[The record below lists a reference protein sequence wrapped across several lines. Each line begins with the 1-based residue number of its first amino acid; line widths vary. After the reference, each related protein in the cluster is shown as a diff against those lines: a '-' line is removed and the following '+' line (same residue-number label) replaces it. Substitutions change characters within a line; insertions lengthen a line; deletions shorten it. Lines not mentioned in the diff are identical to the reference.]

1 MKLVI
6 DTNIIISAIVRDS
19 MTRKALL
26 SPYFDL
32 YTPDTAI
39 SELEKHSVLLMRKT
53 GLSEERFKGII
64 EFIMDSII
72 IVPSGTFEKFIPIA
86 MDEMK
91 EIDETDS
98 PFIALA
104 LSFSNN
110 GIWSND
116 RHVQKQK
123 LLRTWTTSEVLI
135 ELQNPR
141 KSTSLN
147 RN

>member
-26 SPYFDL
+26 SPYFDF

-39 SELEKHSVLLMRKT
+39 SELEKHSELLMRKT
-53 GLSEERFKGII
+53 DLNKENIMGII

-72 IVPSGTFEKFIPIA
+72 IVPSGTFDKYLPIA
-86 MDEMK
+86 MGEMK
-91 EIDETDS
+91 DIDETDS

-104 LSFSNN
+104 LSFSND

-116 RHVQKQK
+116 RHFQRQK
-123 LLRTWTTSEVLI
+123 LVRTWTTREMLI

-141 KSTSLN
+141 KP
-147 RN
+147 